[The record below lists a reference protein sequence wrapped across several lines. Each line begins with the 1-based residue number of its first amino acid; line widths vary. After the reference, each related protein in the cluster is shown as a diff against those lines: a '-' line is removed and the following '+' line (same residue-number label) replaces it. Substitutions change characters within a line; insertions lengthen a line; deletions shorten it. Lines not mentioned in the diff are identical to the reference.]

1 MANTRSNRKGYPSDV
16 SDEEWAFV
24 APYLALVREDAPQ
37 RRHELREVFNA
48 ARWVVHTGA
57 PWRWLPHDLPPW
69 DVVYAQ
75 TRRWLQA
82 GVFEALVADL
92 RTLLRVA
99 AGRRG
104 QPSAAILDS
113 RTLQSTPESGAR
125 GGYDGHKRR
134 KGSKVHAAV
143 DTLGHLLALLVT
155 PADEQ
160 DRAQVRDLAAA
171 VQEATGEAVSLAYVD
186 QGYTGEQPAADA
198 AAHGIRLEVVKLPEA
213 RRGFVLLPRRWV
225 VERDFAWAS
234 RFRRLARDYERLPQ
248 VLAGLHFV
256 AFACLMLHRL
266 IPVLLVHNRL

>member
-1 MANTRSNRKGYPSDV
+1 
-16 SDEEWAFV
+16 
-24 APYLALVREDAPQ
+24 LALVREDAAQ
-37 RRHELREVFNA
+37 RRHDLREVFNA
-48 ARWVVHTGA
+48 TRWIVHTGA

-69 DVVYAQ
+69 DVVYGQ

-92 RTLLRVA
+92 RLLLRVA
-99 AGRRG
+99 DGRRG
-104 QPSAAILDS
+104 QPSAAILHS

-125 GGYDGHKRR
+125 AGYDGHKRR

-155 PADEQ
+155 PADQQ
-160 DRAQVRDLAAA
+160 DRAQVDALAAA
-171 VQEATGEAVSLAYVD
+171 VQEVTGERVAVAYVD

-198 AAHGIRLEVVKLPEA
+198 ATHGIRLEVVKLPEA
-213 RRGFVLLPRRWV
+213 KHGFVLLPRRWV
-225 VERDFAWAS
+225 VERDFAWTS
-234 RFRRLARDYERLPQ
+234 RFRRLARDYERLPE

-266 IPVLLVHNRL
+266 IPVLLVHNTL